1 MVGNRCPQC
10 KTNISIRWWPGNFRQ
25 WRSGKQKCPSCGAWF
40 ELSNPLLFGG
50 FCGALGAGLIA
61 SSRHWNFDN
70 EWLRMV
76 TVVFLCWAIMSV
88 TLRLVGRWRVL
99 ADGLKESIRVQ
110 RWSRVISI
118 SSSVSVIII
127 IITSINLRLQV
138 RRLMAVLSTAEP
150 EVVMDA
156 AEHFPAIIRL
166 SWIGFAIAG
175 LALAVTIIAS
185 MMRNKARIADS
196 QGDLQ

>member
-50 FCGALGAGLIA
+50 FCGVLFAGLIV
-61 SSRHWNFDN
+61 SSRHWGFDN
-70 EWLRMV
+70 EWLRLV
-76 TVVFLCWAIMSV
+76 TVVLLGWAI
-88 TLRLVGRWRVL
+88 TPIILRLVGRWHL
-99 ADGLKESIRVQ
+99 LTNGLKESIRVQ

-118 SSSVSVIII
+118 SSWVSFTIV
-127 IITSINLRLQV
+127 IITSINFHLQV
-138 RRLMAVLSTAEP
+138 RRLLATITVEP
-150 EVVMDA
+150 EAIADTV
-156 AEHFPAIIRL
+156 ERFWIIIRL
-166 SWIGFAIAG
+166 SWVGLTIAG
-175 LALAVTIIAS
+175 LTFAVAITAS